1 MTETVNVVVGTP
13 IYRQG
18 AYVLDKFLANQREI
32 QQVYPSSEL
41 VLATNEGDFAEEL
54 ENLLNLW
61 ALNGKVLRYET
72 VKPEYAQSSA
82 WNCAC
87 GKEAIRQYTIHQ
99 EQAKYLLFLDADMT
113 FDPDVIS
120 IMERE
125 IQGYDAVYS
134 GYPLRD
140 LGIALAGGGCCLLT
154 AAVTKEINWRCLE
167 FKNGVAISD
176 DMLLEVD
183 LIRLGKRIK
192 KGFFLA
198 ISHYENVD
206 QAKTISPRPVGLY
219 RRVTHSLFIRYVLIR
234 ASIAL
239 QHDIGSWLNLLI
251 HRLLRTVKL
260 GRT

>member
-1 MTETVNVVVGTP
+1 MTETANVVVGTP

-18 AYVLDKFLANQREI
+18 AFVLDKFLANQKEI
-32 QQVYPSSEL
+32 QQVYASSEL
-41 VLATNEGDFAEEL
+41 VFATNEADFAEEL

-72 VKPEYAQSSA
+72 IRPEYARSRF
-82 WNCAC
+82 WNVAC
-87 GKEAIRQYTIHQ
+87 GKEAIRQYTLHQ
-99 EQAKYLLFLDADMT
+99 NRAKYLLFLDADMT
-113 FDPDVIS
+113 FDPNVIS

-154 AAVTKEINWRCLE
+154 MAAVKEVKWRCLE
-167 FKNGVAISD
+167 FKNGAAIAD
-176 DMLLEVD
+176 DTLLEMD

-198 ISHYENVD
+198 ISHYENED
-206 QAKTISPRPVGLY
+206 QAKTVSPRPVGLY
-219 RRVTHSLFIRYVLIR
+219 QRITHSVLLRYVLAR
-234 ASIAL
+234 ASMAL
-239 QHDIGSWLNLLI
+239 EHDIGSWLNLLI
-251 HRLLRTVKL
+251 HRLLGTVRT

>member
-1 MTETVNVVVGTP
+1 MTERVNVVVGTP
-13 IYRQG
+13 VCRDK

-32 QQVYPSSEL
+32 QLVYPSSEL
-41 VLATNEGDFAEEL
+41 VLATNEADFAEEL

-61 ALNGKVLRYET
+61 SLKGKVLRYET
-72 VKPEYAQSSA
+72 IKPEYARSPW
-82 WNCAC
+82 WNVAC
-87 GKEAIRQYTIHQ
+87 GREAIRRYTLSQ
-99 EQAKYLLFLDADMT
+99 TEAAYLLCLDVDMT
-113 FDPDVIS
+113 FDPNVIS

-140 LGIALAGGGCCLLT
+140 FGIALAPGGCCLLT
-154 AAVTKEINWRCLE
+154 VAVAKEIKWRCLE
-167 FKNGVAISD
+167 FKNGVAIAD
-176 DMLLEVD
+176 DVPLEMD

-192 KGFFLA
+192 KGFFLS
-198 ISHYENVD
+198 ISHYDNQD

-219 RRVTHSLFIRYVLIR
+219 RRVTHSALVRYVLIR

-239 QHDIGSWLNLLI
+239 QHDIASWLNLLI
-251 HRLLRTVKL
+251 HRLLGRVRT